1 MTPQERDLITALLD
15 RLQQQANQP
24 KDSEA
29 DALIRQRLA
38 QLPDAP
44 YLLVQTVLIQDMA
57 LHNADDRIKELERQL
72 AAAKTAAPQQP
83 TPTSFLGRGSVPLAG
98 AAPRPAS
105 AAPIWTQSGAS
116 APPAYAQPMSGPQ
129 MLAGGGGGFLRQ
141 AATTAAGIAGGA
153 LLFEGIQSLFGG
165 HAGGGFL
172 TGAASQPGLSE
183 TVINNYYGDGAAPD
197 NRLDTADN
205 DADQNADFAADP
217 NADDTDVAD
226 MSDFDDTSSS
236 SFDV

>member
-15 RLQQQANQP
+15 RLQQQAPQP
-24 KDSEA
+24 KDAEA

-72 AAAKTAAPQQP
+72 AAKTAAPQQP
-83 TPTSFLGRGSVPLAG
+83 ASFLGRGSVPLAG
-98 AAPRPAS
+98 APPRPAA
-105 AAPIWTQSGAS
+105 AAPTWTQSGTA
-116 APPAYAQPMSGPQ
+116 APPPPYAQPMSGPQ
-129 MLAGGGGGFLRQ
+129 MLAGGGSGFLRQ
-141 AATTAAGIAGGA
+141 AAATAAGIAGGA

-165 HAGGGFL
+165 HSGGGFL
-172 TGAASQPGLSE
+172 AGAASQPGLSE
-183 TVINNYYGDGAAPD
+183 TVINNYYGDNTAPD
-197 NRLDTADN
+197 ASLDTADN
-205 DADQNADFAADP
+205 DADQSADFAADP
-217 NADDTDVAD
+217 DIDDTDVAD
-226 MSDFDDTSSS
+226 MQDFDDNSSS

>member
-24 KDSEA
+24 KDAEA

-44 YLLVQTVLIQDMA
+44 YLLVQTVLIEDMA

-72 AAAKTAAPQQP
+72 AAKTAAPQQP
-83 TPTSFLGRGSVPLAG
+83 SSFLGRGSVPLAG
-98 AAPRPAS
+98 AAPRPAP
-105 AAPIWTQSGAS
+105 AASTWTQSGAG
-116 APPAYAQPMSGPQ
+116 APPPYAQPMSGPQ
-129 MLAGGGGGFLRQ
+129 MLAGGGSGFLRQ
-141 AATTAAGIAGGA
+141 AAATAAGIAGGA

-165 HAGGGFL
+165 HGGGGFL
-172 TGAASQPGLSE
+172 AGAASQPGLSE
-183 TVINNYYGDGAAPD
+183 TVINNYYGDNTAPD
-197 NRLDTADN
+197 TSLDTAEN
-205 DADQNADFAADP
+205 DADQSVDFAADP
-217 NADDTDVAD
+217 DVADTDVAD
-226 MSDFDDTSSS
+226 MQDFDDSSS